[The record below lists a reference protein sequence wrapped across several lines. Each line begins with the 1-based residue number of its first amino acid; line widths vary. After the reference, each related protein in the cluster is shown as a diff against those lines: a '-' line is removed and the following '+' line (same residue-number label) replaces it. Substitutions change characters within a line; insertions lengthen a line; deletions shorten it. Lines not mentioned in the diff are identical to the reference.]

1 MATGDIDLCPLSC
14 DGKISSGPTD
24 LSMSRPFFEPNEQ
37 LQLLTSVASRGQKNA
52 IRSQPYE
59 QIERFPLKYPDA
71 CSVPERQ
78 NISRLFSAARSASLT
93 ISTRSTSAL
102 HPLQVFGFCRIIP
115 NDAQSG
121 WRGKI
126 NFVLSLNIN

>member
-14 DGKISSGPTD
+14 DGQISSCPTD
-24 LSMSRPFFEPNEQ
+24 LSMSRPFFEPNEP
-37 LQLLTSVASRGQKNA
+37 LQLLTSIPDCGQKNA
-52 IRSQPYE
+52 IGSQPCE
-59 QIERFPLKYPDA
+59 KIVRFPLDYPDT
-71 CSVPERQ
+71 CSGPEKQ
-78 NISRLFSAARSASLT
+78 SISRVILAARSADLT
-93 ISTRSTSAL
+93 ISTRSTSTV

-126 NFVLSLNIN
+126 NFVLSLTID

>member
-14 DGKISSGPTD
+14 DGQISSSPTD
-24 LSMSRPFFEPNEQ
+24 LSVSRPFFEPNEQ
-37 LQLLTSVASRGQKNA
+37 LQLLTSIPACGQKNA
-52 IRSQPYE
+52 IGSQPCE
-59 QIERFPLKYPDA
+59 QIERFPLNYPDA

-78 NISRLFSAARSASLT
+78 TISRLFSAARSADLT
-93 ISTRSTSAL
+93 ISTRSTSTF
-102 HPLQVFGFCRIIP
+102 HPLQLFGFCRNIP

-126 NFVLSLNIN
+126 NFVLSLTIN